1 MRRYLLYIIPLI
13 STLLSCSDD
22 IVEKGSEYLNGSEK
36 TPLAISVTA
45 PITKSM
51 TRAVNG
57 EFEEG
62 DVLKAYVRHV
72 KAGSTDGSYDLV
84 TGTGVGPTMAKLTI
98 TTLKSKIDE
107 ANNYDNSAA
116 SILSAVVD
124 GTTTPLYWD
133 DFSNSS
139 SDATDLRTSDHYLQ
153 SYYGYCY
160 NGATVKE
167 TGTTAPY
174 LAPATG
180 VITGWTVATDQTSG
194 FKTSDLLWS
203 KTQDPVAYAHGDNN
217 TITGRNS
224 VLTIPYTHA
233 MSKVTIKVICAD
245 GFDAATTTAN
255 KNFDNASV
263 KLVGVNT
270 KCTLNAPEGKITS
283 LSGNS
288 TAENPLVM
296 QKGTVVK
303 NATTDSKTCTF
314 SAIIAPS
321 LLKSGNKF
329 AIIEGIDGNKYEVV
343 LSEAIINAQ
352 TTADTPDTKDDA
364 WSKQL
369 AAGNATEITNT
380 PATYVSSNGGITLP
394 GVNYMLTVTINKQ
407 EIKIEAKIADWKTVE
422 AESGAEI
429 KFTTDIS
436 SYEYN
441 YDENFKFVEFSAN
454 EKIDLYKST
463 TTSFTTRSSIAAYT
477 TAQKDAEG
485 NITTPAYWT
494 CDPVLY
500 WDKEGDKEYF
510 RAIFP
515 SSETARTITDNA
527 FDITAG
533 EGSSYDVLW
542 GTTAKHTTKKIDGT
556 DGTSYNEGVAID
568 PRTKEVPLIFYHKTS
583 KVNVVLVTGNSTDP
597 DAVTITDAKIQF
609 TNLYKENTV
618 NMNDGAL
625 GTLSGTRPNIVFD
638 EDITTPT
645 KDKRPVTAN
654 QTTNN
659 QAATGDLFMIPQEI
673 PTDKEETP
681 SVDEAAYIIITL
693 SDKTTYK
700 LKLSECKLLKK
711 DADNKLVPDT
721 NADGTFKY
729 INKWEPGENYTY
741 YINLTK
747 EKIQF
752 FALIKDWKEVNV
764 SGDATMEW
772 DDTIAEDL
780 EAGAPGAGDP
790 DGNHNEERNK
800 GEW

>member
-1 MRRYLLYIIPLI
+1 MRRNLIYIIPLI
-13 STLLSCSDD
+13 STLLSCSDEV
-22 IVEKGSEYLNGSEK
+22 VEKGTEYLNGSEK

-45 PITKSM
+45 PITKST
-51 TRAVNG
+51 TRAFNG
-57 EFEEG
+57 EFEANDE
-62 DVLKAYVRHV
+62 LKAYVRHV
-72 KAGSTDGSYDLV
+72 KNGTTAGTYDLV
-84 TGTGVGPTMAKLTI
+84 TGTGVGPTMASLKI
-98 TTLKSKIDE
+98 TSINNVHKEE
-107 ANNYDNSAA
+107 ANNYDNSTA
-116 SILSAVVD
+116 SSLTAVVD

-139 SDATDLRTSDHYLQ
+139 SSDTYLRTSGHFLQ

-160 NGATVKE
+160 NGKTGITENE
-167 TGTTAPY
+167 TDQTSGTWLKPS
-174 LAPATG
+174 TG
-180 VITGWTVATDQTSG
+180 VLTGWTVATDQTSG

-203 KTQDPVAYAHGDNN
+203 KTQDPVEYAHGDNN

-270 KCTLNAPEGKITS
+270 KCTLNAPEGKINTLNGPTTTES
-283 LSGNS
+283 
-288 TAENPLVM
+288 PLLM
-296 QKGTVVK
+296 QKGSVVK
-303 NATTDSKTCTF
+303 DATADSKKCTF
-314 SAIIAPS
+314 EAIIAPS
-321 LLKSGNKF
+321 LIKNGNDF
-329 AIIEGIDGNKYEVV
+329 AIIEGVDGNKYVV
-343 LSEAIINAQ
+343 TLSDAIINPS
-352 TTADTPDTKDDA
+352 TTDA
-364 WSKQL
+364 WSKKL
-369 AAGNATEITNT
+369 AAGNATDITSI
-380 PATYVSSNGGITLP
+380 PAATYVPANGGITLP
-394 GVNYMLTVTINKQ
+394 GVNYMLTVTIKKQ
-407 EIKIEAKIADWKTVE
+407 EIKVEAKIADWEQVN
-422 AESGAEI
+422 AESTAEI

-436 SYEYN
+436 SYA
-441 YDENFKFVEFSAN
+441 YDPEKYPNTITFAN
-454 EKIDLYKST
+454 GETIDLYKNT
-463 TTSFTTRSSIAAYT
+463 ETSFTSRSSKATYT
-477 TAQKDAEG
+477 AEEKDTDG
-485 NITTPAYWT
+485 KVTTPAYWT

-515 SSETARTITDNA
+515 TNSTTGGRTITDNK

-556 DGTSYNEGVAID
+556 DGTSYDEGVAID

-597 DAVTITDAKIQF
+597 DAVTITNAKIQF
-609 TNLYKENTV
+609 TNLYKGNTV

-645 KDKRPVTAN
+645 NDKRPVTAN
-654 QTTNN
+654 ETTNN
-659 QAATGDLFMIPQEI
+659 KAATGDLFMIPQEI
-673 PTDKEETP
+673 PTDKEGTP

-721 NADGTFKY
+721 NNDGSYKY
-729 INKWEPGENYTY
+729 VTEWKEGETYTY
-741 YINLTK
+741 YINVTK

-752 FALIKDWKEVNV
+752 FALIKDWEEVEV

-790 DGNHNEERNK
+790 DGNHNEERGK

>member
-1 MRRYLLYIIPLI
+1 MRRNLIYIIPLI
-13 STLLSCSDD
+13 STLLSCSDEV
-22 IVEKGSEYLNGSEK
+22 IEKGMEYLNGSEK

-45 PITKSM
+45 PITKST
-51 TRAVNG
+51 TRAFDG
-57 EFEEG
+57 EFEK
-62 DVLKAYVRHV
+62 DDILKAYVRHV
-72 KAGSTDGSYDLV
+72 TAAESTSDGKTTYSGINAVIGD
-84 TGTGVGPTMAKLTI
+84 GVGPTMAKLTI
-98 TTLKSKIDE
+98 TTLNNSKKDE
-107 ANNYDNSAA
+107 ANNYNNSTA
-116 SILSAVVD
+116 SSLTAVVD

-139 SDATDLRTSDHYLQ
+139 SDATDLRTSNHYLQ

-160 NGATVKE
+160 NGKTGITENE
-167 TGTTAPY
+167 TNQTSGTWLKPS
-174 LAPATG
+174 TG
-180 VITGWTVATDQTSG
+180 VLTGWTVATDQTSG

-217 TITGRNS
+217 TITGRDR

-233 MSKVTIKVICAD
+233 MSKVTIEVICKD
-245 GFDAATTTAN
+245 GFNKSAADIFNSNTAPSSVVLQGMN
-255 KNFDNASV
+255 TVATVTAPTQEIVANLGTNNANV
-263 KLVGVNT
+263 KSITMKKGSIVDLET
-270 KCTLNAPEGKITS
+270 EKKCTFE
-283 LSGNS
+283 
-288 TAENPLVM
+288 
-296 QKGTVVK
+296 
-303 NATTDSKTCTF
+303 
-314 SAIIAPS
+314 AIIVPTAMTN
-321 LLKSGNKF
+321 NKHL
-329 AIIEGIDGNKYEVV
+329 ATINNVDGNKYDINLTDVI
-343 LSEAIINAQ
+343 LSNKPAGSSKSWKDELVNE
-352 TTADTPDTKDDA
+352 TNVTK
-364 WSKQL
+364 
-369 AAGNATEITNT
+369 
-380 PATYVSSNGGITLP
+380 P
-394 GVNYMLTVTINKQ
+394 GVNYMLTVTIKKQ
-407 EIKIEAKIADWKTVE
+407 EIKVEAKISDWEQVN
-422 AESGAEI
+422 AESTAEI
-429 KFTTDIS
+429 KFTTDIKD
-436 SYEYN
+436 YV
-441 YDENFKFVEFSAN
+441 YDPEMYPNTITFAN
-454 EKIDLYKST
+454 GETIDLYKNT
-463 TTSFTTRSSIAAYT
+463 ETSFTSRSSKATYT
-477 TAQKDAEG
+477 AEVKDTDEKV
-485 NITTPAYWT
+485 TTPAYWT

-515 SSETARTITDNA
+515 TNSTTGGRTITDNK

-556 DGTSYNEGVAID
+556 DGTSYDEGVAID

-597 DAVTITDAKIQF
+597 DAVTITNAKIQF
-609 TNLYKENTV
+609 TNLYKGNTV

-645 KDKRPVTAN
+645 NDKRPVTAN
-654 QTTNN
+654 ETTNN

-673 PTDKEETP
+673 PTDKEGTP

-711 DADNKLVPDT
+711 DADKKLVPDIDT
-721 NADGTFKY
+721 DGSYKY
-729 INKWEPGENYTY
+729 VTEWKEGETYTY
-741 YINLTK
+741 YINVTK

-790 DGNHNEERNK
+790 DGNHNEERGK

>member
-1 MRRYLLYIIPLI
+1 M
-13 STLLSCSDD
+13 
-22 IVEKGSEYLNGSEK
+22 
-36 TPLAISVTA
+36 AISVTA
-45 PITKSM
+45 PITKST

-139 SDATDLRTSDHYLQ
+139 STGTDLRTSEPKHYLE
-153 SYYGYCY
+153 SYYGYSY
-160 NGATVKE
+160 NGGE
-167 TGTTAPY
+167 PTTS
-174 LAPATG
+174 LVESTG
-180 VITGWTVATDQTSG
+180 VLGWTVSTSQDVVPSG
-194 FKTSDLLWS
+194 SEKSNFQKSDLLWS
-203 KTQDPVAYAHGDNN
+203 GKQTPIPYSHDNGNNGKNHG
-217 TITGRNS
+217 

-233 MSKVTIKVICAD
+233 MSKVTIVVKCED
-245 GFDAATTTAN
+245 GFNKSADDIFNSSTASSSVVLQDINTVATVTAPTQTISGETAANIKMKKGTPTGLADASE
-255 KNFDNASV
+255 K
-263 KLVGVNT
+263 
-270 KCTLNAPEGKITS
+270 KCTFE
-283 LSGNS
+283 
-288 TAENPLVM
+288 
-296 QKGTVVK
+296 
-303 NATTDSKTCTF
+303 
-314 SAIIAPS
+314 AIIVPTAMTDGK
-321 LLKSGNKF
+321 LLATINDV
-329 AIIEGIDGNKYEVV
+329 DGNKYD
-343 LSEAIINAQ
+343 INL
-352 TTADTPDTKDDA
+352 TTAILSTAPSSGGSA
-364 WSKQL
+364 WSTKL
-369 AAGNATEITNT
+369 
-380 PATYVSSNGGITLP
+380 VSNVTMP
-394 GVNYMLTVTINKQ
+394 GVNYMLTVTIKKQ
-407 EIKIEAKIADWKTVE
+407 EIKVEAKIADWEQVN
-422 AESGAEI
+422 AESTAEI
-429 KFTTDIS
+429 KFTTDVA
-436 SYEYN
+436 N
-441 YDENFKFVEFSAN
+441 YTNDP
-454 EKIDLYKST
+454 EKYPSDKINTFNSGDLIDLYKTAKT
-463 TTSFTTRSSIAAYT
+463 TQTPTFNTLSSILQYT
-477 TAQKDAEG
+477 VSDGTGRWDYATNNPYNQP
-485 NITTPAYWT
+485 I
-494 CDPVLY
+494 LY
-500 WDKEGDKEYF
+500 WDKEGDLEYF
-510 RAIFP
+510 RAIYP
-515 SSETARTITDNA
+515 SNKVTPSENKFT
-527 FDITAG
+527 ITAG
-533 EGSSYDVLW
+533 EGSDFDLLW

-556 DGTSYNEGVAID
+556 DGTSYDEGVAID

-618 NMNDGAL
+618 NMNNGAL
-625 GTLSGTRPNIVFD
+625 GTLSGPRPNIVFD
-638 EDITTPT
+638 EDITTPAN
-645 KDKRPVTAN
+645 DKRPVTAN
-654 QTTNN
+654 QATNN

-673 PTDKEETP
+673 PTDKEGTP

-752 FALIKDWKEVNV
+752 FALIKDWQEVEV

-790 DGNHNEERNK
+790 DGNHNEERGK

>member
-1 MRRYLLYIIPLI
+1 MRRNLIYIIPLI

-22 IVEKGSEYLNGSEK
+22 IVEKGTEYLNGSEK

-45 PITKSM
+45 PITKSA

-84 TGTGVGPTMAKLTI
+84 TDTGVGPTMAKLTI
-98 TTLKSKIDE
+98 TTLNNSKKDE
-107 ANNYDNSAA
+107 ANNYDNSTA
-116 SILSAVVD
+116 SSLTAVVD

-139 SDATDLRTSDHYLQ
+139 SDATDLRTSNHYLQ

-160 NGATVKE
+160 NG
-167 TGTTAPY
+167 GNPTTA
-174 LAPATG
+174 LVDNTG
-180 VITGWTVATDQTSG
+180 VLGWTVASDQTSG

-203 KTQDPVAYAHGDNN
+203 KTQDPVAYEHGTNN
-217 TITGRNS
+217 TITGRDR

-245 GFDAATTTAN
+245 GFDAATNTAN

-270 KCTLNAPEGKITS
+270 KCTLNAPDGKINTLNGLTTTES
-283 LSGNS
+283 
-288 TAENPLVM
+288 PLLM

-303 NATTDSKTCTF
+303 AETAYSKECTF
-314 SAIIAPS
+314 EAIIVPS
-321 LLKSGNKF
+321 KIKAGNEF
-329 AIIEGIDGNKYEVV
+329 AIIEGIDGNKYVV
-343 LSEAIINAQ
+343 TLTDAIINPS
-352 TTADTPDTKDDA
+352 TTDA
-364 WSKQL
+364 WSKKL
-369 AAGNATEITNT
+369 AAGNATDITSI
-380 PATYVSSNGGITLP
+380 PATTYNSAEGGISLP
-394 GVNYMLTVTINKQ
+394 GVNYMLTVTIKKQ
-407 EIKIEAKIADWKTVE
+407 EIKVEAKISDWEQVN
-422 AESGAEI
+422 AESTAEI
-429 KFTTDIS
+429 KFTTDIKD
-436 SYEYN
+436 YV
-441 YDENFKFVEFSAN
+441 YDPEMYPNPNTITFAN
-454 EKIDLYKST
+454 GETIDLYKNT
-463 TTSFTTRSSIAAYT
+463 ETSFTSRSSKATYT
-477 TAQKDAEG
+477 AEVKDTDEKV
-485 NITTPAYWT
+485 TTPAYWT

-515 SSETARTITDNA
+515 TNSTTGGRTITDNK

-556 DGTSYNEGVAID
+556 DGTSYDEGVAID

-597 DAVTITDAKIQF
+597 DAVTITNAKIQF
-609 TNLYKENTV
+609 TNLYKGNTV

-645 KDKRPVTAN
+645 NDKRPVTAN
-654 QTTNN
+654 ETTNN
-659 QAATGDLFMIPQEI
+659 KAATGDLFMIPQEI
-673 PTDKEETP
+673 PTDKEGTP

-711 DADNKLVPDT
+711 DADKKLVPDIDT
-721 NADGTFKY
+721 DGSYKY
-729 INKWEPGENYTY
+729 VTEWKEGETYTY
-741 YINLTK
+741 YINVTK

-790 DGNHNEERNK
+790 DGNHNEERGK

>member
-1 MRRYLLYIIPLI
+1 MRRNLIYIIPLI
-13 STLLSCSDD
+13 STLLSCSDEV
-22 IVEKGSEYLNGSEK
+22 VEKGTEYLNGSEK

-45 PITKSM
+45 PITKST
-51 TRAVNG
+51 TRAFNG
-57 EFEEG
+57 EFETNDE
-62 DVLKAYVRHV
+62 LKAYVRHV
-72 KAGSTDGSYDLV
+72 TATESTSDGKTTYSGITEV
-84 TGTGVGPTMAKLTI
+84 TGTGVVPKMAKLTI
-98 TTLKSKIDE
+98 TTLNSQKDE
-107 ANNYDNSAA
+107 ANNYNNSTA
-116 SILSAVVD
+116 SSLTAVVD

-160 NGATVKE
+160 NGATVNE
-167 TGTTAPY
+167 TGTTEPY
-174 LAPATG
+174 LTPTTG
-180 VITGWTVATDQTSG
+180 IITGWKVATNQTSG

-203 KTQDPVAYAHGDNN
+203 KTQTPVAYAHGDNN
-217 TITGRNS
+217 TITGRDR

-233 MSKVTIKVICAD
+233 MSKVTIEVICKD
-245 GFDAATTTAN
+245 GFNKSAADIFNSNTAPSSVVLQGMNTVATVTAPTQEIVANSGTDNANVKSITMKKGSATGAATDSE
-255 KNFDNASV
+255 K
-263 KLVGVNT
+263 
-270 KCTLNAPEGKITS
+270 KCTFE
-283 LSGNS
+283 
-288 TAENPLVM
+288 
-296 QKGTVVK
+296 
-303 NATTDSKTCTF
+303 
-314 SAIIAPS
+314 AIIVPTAMTDGK
-321 LLKSGNKF
+321 LLATINDV
-329 AIIEGIDGNKYEVV
+329 DGNKYD
-343 LSEAIINAQ
+343 INL
-352 TTADTPDTKDDA
+352 TTAILTSVPVGSSKSWKSELNSDNVTK
-364 WSKQL
+364 
-369 AAGNATEITNT
+369 
-380 PATYVSSNGGITLP
+380 PGI
-394 GVNYMLTVTINKQ
+394 NYMLTVTIKKQ
-407 EIKIEAKIADWKTVE
+407 EIKVEAKIADWEQVN
-422 AESGAEI
+422 AESTAEI
-429 KFTTDIS
+429 KFTTDIKD
-436 SYEYN
+436 YV
-441 YDENFKFVEFSAN
+441 YDPEMYPNPNTITFAN
-454 EKIDLYKST
+454 GETIDLYKNT
-463 TTSFTTRSSIAAYT
+463 ETSFTSRSSKATYT
-477 TAQKDAEG
+477 AEVKDTDEKV
-485 NITTPAYWT
+485 TTPAYWT
-494 CDPVLY
+494 CAPVLY

-515 SSETARTITDNA
+515 TNSTTGGRTITDNK

-556 DGTSYNEGVAID
+556 DGTSYDEGVAID

-625 GTLSGTRPNIVFD
+625 GTLSGPRPNIVFD

-645 KDKRPVTAN
+645 NDKRPVTAN
-654 QTTNN
+654 QATNN

-673 PTDKEETP
+673 PTDKEGTP

-752 FALIKDWKEVNV
+752 FALIKDWKEVEV

-790 DGNHNEERNK
+790 DGNHNEERGK

>member
-1 MRRYLLYIIPLI
+1 MRRNLIYIIPLI
-13 STLLSCSDD
+13 STLLSCSDEV
-22 IVEKGSEYLNGSEK
+22 IEKGTEYLNGSEK

-45 PITKSM
+45 PITKST
-51 TRAVNG
+51 TRAFDG
-57 EFEEG
+57 EFEQS

-72 KAGSTDGSYDLV
+72 KDGSETGKYDPV
-84 TGTGVGPTMAKLTI
+84 TGTGIGPTMANLKI
-98 TTLKSKIDE
+98 TSINNAYKGE
-107 ANNYDNSAA
+107 ANNFNTEVSR
-116 SILSAVVD
+116 SILTAVVD

-139 SDATDLRTSDHYLQ
+139 SDATDLRTSGHFLQ

-160 NGATVKE
+160 NG
-167 TGTTAPY
+167 GNPTTA
-174 LAPATG
+174 LVDNTG
-180 VITGWTVATDQTSG
+180 VLGWTVASDQTSG

-203 KTQDPVAYAHGDNN
+203 KTQDPVAYEHGTNN
-217 TITGRNS
+217 TITGRDR

-270 KCTLNAPEGKITS
+270 KCTLNAPDGKINTLNGPTTTES
-283 LSGNS
+283 
-288 TAENPLVM
+288 PLLM

-303 NATTDSKTCTF
+303 DATADSKKCTF
-314 SAIIAPS
+314 EAIITPS
-321 LLKSGNKF
+321 LIKNGNDF
-329 AIIEGIDGNKYEVV
+329 AIIEGVDGNKYVV
-343 LSEAIINAQ
+343 TLSDAIINPS
-352 TTADTPDTKDDA
+352 TTDA
-364 WSKQL
+364 WSKKL
-369 AAGNATEITNT
+369 AAGNAADITSI
-380 PATYVSSNGGITLP
+380 PAATYVPENGGITLP
-394 GVNYMLTVTINKQ
+394 GINYMLTVTIKKQ
-407 EIKIEAKIADWKTVE
+407 EIKVEAKIADWEQVN
-422 AESGAEI
+422 AESEAEI
-429 KFTTDIS
+429 KFTTDIKD
-436 SYEYN
+436 YV
-441 YDENFKFVEFSAN
+441 YDPEMYPNPNTITFAN
-454 EKIDLYKST
+454 GETIDLYKNT
-463 TTSFTTRSSIAAYT
+463 GTSFTSRSSKATYT
-477 TAQKDAEG
+477 AEVKDTDG
-485 NITTPAYWT
+485 KVTTPAYWT

-515 SSETARTITDNA
+515 TNSTTGGRTITDNK

-556 DGTSYNEGVAID
+556 DGTSYDEGVAID

-597 DAVTITDAKIQF
+597 DAVTITNAKIQF
-609 TNLYKENTV
+609 TNLYTQNTV

-645 KDKRPVTAN
+645 NDKRPVTAN
-654 QTTNN
+654 QATNN

-673 PTDKEETP
+673 PTDKEGTP

-721 NADGTFKY
+721 NPDGTFKY

-790 DGNHNEERNK
+790 DGNHNEERGK

>member
-1 MRRYLLYIIPLI
+1 MRRNLIYIIPLI

-22 IVEKGSEYLNGSEK
+22 IVEKGTEYLNGSEK

-45 PITKSM
+45 PITKST
-51 TRAVNG
+51 TRAFDG
-57 EFEEG
+57 EFEKD

-72 KAGSTDGSYDLV
+72 KNGTTAGTYDLV

-98 TTLKSKIDE
+98 TTLNNSKKDE
-107 ANNYDNSAA
+107 ANNYDNSTA
-116 SILSAVVD
+116 SSLTAVVD

-139 SDATDLRTSDHYLQ
+139 SDATDLRTSGHFLQ

-160 NGATVKE
+160 NGATVNE

-203 KTQDPVAYAHGDNN
+203 KTQDPVAYEHGTNN
-217 TITGRNS
+217 TITGRDR

-270 KCTLNAPEGKITS
+270 KCTLNAPDGKINTLNGLTTTES
-283 LSGNS
+283 
-288 TAENPLVM
+288 PLLM

-303 NATTDSKTCTF
+303 AETADSKECTF
-314 SAIIAPS
+314 EAIIVPS
-321 LLKSGNKF
+321 RIKAGNEF
-329 AIIEGIDGNKYEVV
+329 AIIEGVDGNKYVV
-343 LSEAIINAQ
+343 TLTDAIINPS
-352 TTADTPDTKDDA
+352 TTDA
-364 WSKQL
+364 WSKKL
-369 AAGNATEITNT
+369 AAGNAIDITSI
-380 PATYVSSNGGITLP
+380 PATTYNSAEGGITLP
-394 GVNYMLTVTINKQ
+394 GINYMLTVTIKKQ
-407 EIKIEAKIADWKTVE
+407 EIKVEAKIADWEQVN
-422 AESGAEI
+422 AESEAEI
-429 KFTTDIS
+429 KFTTDIKD
-436 SYEYN
+436 YV
-441 YDENFKFVEFSAN
+441 YDPEMYPNPNTITFAN
-454 EKIDLYKST
+454 GETIDLYKNT
-463 TTSFTTRSSIAAYT
+463 ETSFTSRSSKATYT
-477 TAQKDAEG
+477 AEVKDTDG
-485 NITTPAYWT
+485 KVTTPAYWT

-515 SSETARTITDNA
+515 SSAIARTITGNA
-527 FDITAG
+527 FTITAG
-533 EGSSYDVLW
+533 EGSDFDLLW
-542 GTTAKHTTKKIDGT
+542 GTTAKHSGKKIDGT
-556 DGTSYNEGVAID
+556 TDYTYEEGAAID

-583 KVNVVLVTGNSTDP
+583 MVKVVLKTGSSTDP
-597 DAVTITDAKIQF
+597 DAVTITNAKIQF
-609 TNLYKENTV
+609 TNLYTQNTV
-618 NMNDGAL
+618 NMNDGTL
-625 GTLSGTRPNIVFD
+625 GQLSGTPSSIVFS
-638 EDITTPT
+638 ENITEPGN
-645 KDKRPVTAN
+645 DKQPKTAVEL
-654 QTTNN
+654 TNN
-659 QAATGDLFMIPQEI
+659 QAATNELFMIPQEI
-673 PTDKEETP
+673 PADKDETP

-693 SDKTTYK
+693 SDNTTYK
-700 LKLSECKLLKK
+700 LKLRDCMLLTKNSE
-711 DADNKLVPDT
+711 DKLVPDT
-721 NADGTFKY
+721 NNDGSYKY
-729 INKWEPGENYTY
+729 VTEWKEGETYTY
-741 YINLTK
+741 YINVTK

-752 FALIKDWKEVNV
+752 FALIKDWKEVEV

-790 DGNHNEERNK
+790 DGNHNEERGK